1 MDKEEEEMRT
11 NSKERG
17 FTLVELAIVMVVIG
31 LMIGAVLKGQAMIDD
46 AKRKRLVNDLQA
58 ISAAYFSYY
67 DKYNAITGDDASTH
81 GWALANSGGDGDGLI
96 EGNVATP
103 ANESQD
109 AWQALRYAGLLSGDP
124 AATGVSSLPGH
135 PYGGKY
141 GLTNRNFGIGIGTKN
156 AVYAGNVAGSIA
168 EMVDIKFDDG
178 IYNTGSVQANAAY
191 TSATVNIYYAL

>member
-1 MDKEEEEMRT
+1 MKSRPGE
-11 NSKERG
+11 KG

-46 AKRKRLVNDLQA
+46 AKRKRFVNDLQA

-67 DKYNAITGDDASTH
+67 DKYNAIPGDDASTH
-81 GWALANSGGDGDGLI
+81 GWSLTNSGGDGDGLI
-96 EGNVATP
+96 EGTVTTP
-103 ANESQD
+103 TDESQD

-124 AATGVSSLPGH
+124 AATGAASLPGH

-141 GLTNRNFGIGIGTKN
+141 GLTNKDFGTGIGTKN
-156 AVYAGNVAGSIA
+156 SVYGGNVAGGIA

-178 IYNTGSVQANAAY
+178 IYNTGSVQADAAY

>member
-1 MDKEEEEMRT
+1 MRKC
-11 NSKERG
+11 SGERG

-46 AKRKRLVNDLQA
+46 AKRKRFVNDLQG

-67 DKYNAITGDDASTH
+67 DKYNAIVGDDASTH
-81 GWALANSGGDGDGLI
+81 GWALTNGGGDGDGLI

-103 ANESQD
+103 DDESQD

-124 AATGVSSLPGH
+124 TATGVASLPGN
-135 PYGGKY
+135 PYGAKY
-141 GLTNRNFGIGIGTKN
+141 GLTNNDFGAGIGTKN
-156 AVYAGNVAGSIA
+156 CVYAAGIAGGVA

-178 IYNTGSVQANAAY
+178 VYDSGSVQGSAAY
-191 TSATVNIYYAL
+191 SSATVNIFYAL